1 MYIGVDFGTSFSQ
14 TSVFHNGQPLPLLSG
29 GMYGIQSVFYY
40 DSLEGEIVGEEAKSS
55 AQGINAGNIVRDVK
69 MKIGKQFTLDSK
81 EFTAEEIIKAIYKE
95 VLTFAQVNG
104 AASVE
109 DFKIDGMVIS
119 HPAKFSMTEVNTLTR
134 AAGSCLGND
143 KPINIIG
150 TIKEPV
156 AAALAYYY
164 EKSYKPDNGTGV
176 LVYDLGG
183 GTCDVALVCADC
195 CDTAEYR
202 VIDSD
207 MVRIGG
213 RDWDRLT
220 ADYVIEKIEQLTE
233 NYTDIRGKITNINAI
248 NEAVV
253 SAKHRL
259 SKRAETTIRVNLE
272 LDGEIK
278 NIELPISRVL
288 FEEITVELLDE
299 TINKL
304 EDVYYRNLSNIGIE
318 EIICVGGSSNMPQ
331 VKEALEE
338 RFPDCEVRVYMP
350 EYAVVNGS
358 AIYAHKVMEKM
369 KDLGY
374 DTENRQC
381 IESLVQKSSQDGIVL
396 PPKRITSILLTEH
409 MKMGVLTDML
419 PFSYGIRCKKSIESN
434 EYLVKNLLKRGS
446 PIPAIGA
453 FKDFAPKG
461 EGTAV
466 KIDIC
471 ESECTDDTY
480 LCDVGMNERI
490 IGSIILE
497 TPNGATANDSITCKL
512 TISSLDIIDVEVY
525 DNHGNKIEAQVMLNN
540 DSVEI

>member
-40 DSLEGEIVGEEAKSS
+40 DSIEGAIIGEEAKSS

-81 EFTAEEIIKAIYKE
+81 DFTAEEIIRAIYKE
-95 VLTFAQVNG
+95 VLTLAEVNG
-104 AASVE
+104 STSI
-109 DFKIDGMVIS
+109 DGFKIDGMVIS
-119 HPAKFSMTEVNTLTR
+119 HPAKFSMTEINTLTR
-134 AAGSCLGND
+134 AAGACLGKNM
-143 KPINIIG
+143 NIIG

-156 AAALAYYY
+156 AAALSYYY
-164 EKSYKPDNGTGV
+164 EKSYKPKNGSGV

-195 CDTAEYR
+195 CEDAEYK

-213 RDWDRLT
+213 RDWDRLIC
-220 ADYVIEKIEQLTE
+220 DYVIEKIEQLTG
-233 NYTDIRGKITNINAI
+233 NYTDVRGKISNLNTIND
-248 NEAVV
+248 AVIA
-253 SAKHRL
+253 AKHRL
-259 SKRAETTIRVNLE
+259 SRRAETTVRVNLE
-272 LDGEIK
+272 LNGEIK
-278 NIELPISRVL
+278 NIELPISRAL

-299 TINKL
+299 TVNKL
-304 EDVYYRNLSNIGIE
+304 EDVYYRNISNIDIE
-318 EIICVGGSSNMPQ
+318 EIICVGGSSNMTQ
-331 VKEALEE
+331 VREALEE
-338 RFPDCEVRVYMP
+338 RFGDCEVRVYMP

-369 KDLGY
+369 KELGY
-374 DTENRQC
+374 DTENNGASQ
-381 IESLVQKSSQDGIVL
+381 SLVQKSSQDGIIQ
-396 PPKRITSILLTEH
+396 PPKKITSILLTEH
-409 MKMGVLTDML
+409 TKMSVLTDML
-419 PFSYGIRCKKSIESN
+419 PFSYGIRCKKSLASN

-446 PIPAIGA
+446 EIPVSGA
-453 FKDFAPKG
+453 FMDFAPKG
-461 EGTAV
+461 EATAV

-480 LCDVGMNERI
+480 LCDIGMNERI

-497 TPNGATANDSITCKL
+497 TPDGITAKDSITCKL

-525 DNHGNKIEAQVMLNN
+525 DNRGNKIAAQVMLNN
-540 DSVEI
+540 DAVV